1 MDVKLY
7 KENHTLKAVLTGQLS
22 GNDAFSWYNVIADQ
36 LEDDVTRVVLNLD
49 GVTYLTSASLRGVIL
64 LLKEMN
70 LRDGELVLEDPQD
83 PVMEILELAGMAKF
97 LDIRKTR

>member
-7 KENHTLKAVLTGQLS
+7 KENHTLTAVLTGQLS

-70 LRDGELVLEDPQD
+70 LRDGELILEDPQD